1 MMPPLPSADKF
12 LALAD
17 FAEGLLALRADPRP
31 WIEANLEIRTK
42 DQRII
47 PFRFNRPQADY
58 WPCRTSRDLIL
69 KPRQLGFTTL
79 VCGMFFADCLLRPQT
94 TSVIVAHD
102 ADSTER
108 IFRIVKLFWE
118 RLPEGAKRRAGEPK
132 YSNRRELF
140 WPRNNSWFYVGT
152 AGAKAFGRG
161 MTIQNLH
168 CSEFAFWPRPEEV
181 LAALTQAVPAG
192 GRIVIESTANGVG
205 NHFHTL
211 WEEARSKEGRFT
223 PHFYTWFE
231 DPSYTAPVQEEEAP
245 AIHQS
250 LTDEER
256 KLAQRYKLTVGQIKW
271 RREKQRELRERFR
284 QEYPEDDMTCFLA
297 RGGCCFDTDA
307 LQRIA
312 ARIAAG
318 PGPGHA
324 TGLRLGEQIWPVA
337 PGRLLLWEM
346 PKDDAEYVIGADVG
360 EGLEHGDASCAIVLE
375 RRSGRQVA
383 ELHGQIAPDRFAH
396 LLNALGRH
404 YNRALLAV
412 ERNNHGH
419 STLNTLRNVCRYPAL
434 YYYVRYDQGRRGRP
448 ILGWPTDQAT
458 KPILVD
464 DLAAAITQEAI
475 GIESAALVDEC
486 LTFVMTES
494 GSQEA
499 AEGAHDDRVMAAGIA
514 WQARKRAVTRGFSER
529 PEGM

>member
-102 ADSTER
+102 GDSTER
-108 IFRIVKLFWE
+108 IFRIVKLFWG
-118 RLPEGAKRRAGEPK
+118 RLPERAKRRAGEPK
-132 YSNRRELF
+132 YSTRRELF

-181 LAALTQAVPAG
+181 LGPLTQAVPAG
-192 GRIVIESTANGVG
+192 GRVVIESTANGTG
-205 NHFHTL
+205 NYFHDL
-211 WEEARSKEGRFT
+211 WVEAKEGRNRYA
-223 PHFYTWFE
+223 PHFYTWWQDPAYAMALSAGE
-231 DPSYTAPVQEEEAP
+231 DLSALENDEQRLKSERGL
-245 AIHQS
+245 S
-250 LTDEER
+250 LEQ
-256 KLAQRYKLTVGQIKW
+256 LKW
-271 RREKQRELRERFR
+271 RRAKQAELGKRFA

-324 TGLRLGEQIWPVA
+324 TGIRLGKQSWMVA
-337 PGRLLLWEM
+337 PGRLQLWET
-346 PKDDAEYVIGADVG
+346 PKDDLEYVVGADVG
-360 EGLEHGDASCAIVLE
+360 EGLENGDASCAIVLE

-396 LLNALGRH
+396 LLNALGRW

-434 YYYVRYDQGRRGRP
+434 YYHVRYDQGRHGHP
-448 ILGWPTDQAT
+448 VLGWPTDQAT

-475 GIESAALVDEC
+475 GIESSALVDEC

-514 WQARKRAVTRGFSER
+514 WQARKRAVTRGFATR
-529 PEGM
+529 PEGW